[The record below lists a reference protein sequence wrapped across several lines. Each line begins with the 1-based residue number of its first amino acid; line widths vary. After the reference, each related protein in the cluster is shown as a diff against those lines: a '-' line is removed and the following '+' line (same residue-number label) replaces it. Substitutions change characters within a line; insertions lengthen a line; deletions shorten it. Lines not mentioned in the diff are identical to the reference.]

1 MEDQEFYVVE
11 AVLFEES
18 KPLSEQ
24 MLEYTTYAV
33 CESWEIARAIEYKD
47 GPHGRGDL
55 LKSRILGPFPLQT
68 KELV

>member
-11 AVLFEES
+11 AMLFEQN
-18 KPLSEQ
+18 KPLDEQ
-24 MLEYTTYAV
+24 VLEYSTYAV
-33 CESWEIARAIEYKD
+33 CEDWQIAREIELKD
-47 GPHGRGDL
+47 GPHGRRDF